1 MNRKEKELSEEMKTI
16 SKQKEVIQKKQNDL
30 DENKRKQIQQ
40 LEEISNF
47 SAEKAKNELVETLKE
62 EAKTEA
68 LAIIQDTIEEA
79 KLTANQEAKK
89 IVIQTI
95 QRTATEQYI
104 ENSVSVFNIDS
115 DDIKGRIIGRK
126 VVILER

>member
-1 MNRKEKELSEEMKTI
+1 MKKIENLIKAQTRVKDKETKLNQRLGEMNRKEKELSEEMKTI

-47 SAEKAKNELVETLKE
+47 SAEKSKNELVETLKE

-68 LAIIQDTIEEA
+68 SE
-79 KLTANQEAKK
+79 
-89 IVIQTI
+89 
-95 QRTATEQYI
+95 
-104 ENSVSVFNIDS
+104 
-115 DDIKGRIIGRK
+115 
-126 VVILER
+126 

>member
-47 SAEKAKNELVETLKE
+47 S
-62 EAKTEA
+62 
-68 LAIIQDTIEEA
+68 
-79 KLTANQEAKK
+79 
-89 IVIQTI
+89 
-95 QRTATEQYI
+95 
-104 ENSVSVFNIDS
+104 
-115 DDIKGRIIGRK
+115 RK
-126 VVILER
+126 S